1 KFGDHVFLSHNEIP
15 RNGRLER
22 DLIKLDDSSNAERL
36 AQLNDNQR
44 FWTQRWGDQMNYRYW
59 EERWQGE
66 MTDNRVRGRAVFYHG
81 ALAYKTGD
89 FPKAAE
95 KFKEGLRVWK
105 AVLNDFP
112 WYRDDDLN
120 KKDTGLIVKRYV
132 RVLKQLGAPVPDD
145 LPFKE
150 LLPMAEADNTVDP
163 FDAIEMIGV
172 PGGAPTPSPQP
183 APRPG
188 PLAAPSSA
196 R

>member
-1 KFGDHVFLSHNEIP
+1 
-15 RNGRLER
+15 
-22 DLIKLDDSSNAERL
+22 
-36 AQLNDNQR
+36 
-44 FWTQRWGDQMNYRYW
+44 MNYRYW
-59 EERWQGE
+59 KERCQAE
-66 MTDNRVRGRAVFYHG
+66 MEDDGVRARQLFYDG
-81 ALAYKTGD
+81 TVAYKTGD
-89 FPKAAE
+89 FPKAAA
-95 KFKEGLRVWK
+95 KFKEGLQVWK
-105 AVLNDFP
+105 KVLNRFP

-172 PGGAPTPSPQP
+172 PGGAPPSSPQP
-183 APRPG
+183 APGPG
-188 PLAAPSSA
+188 PLAAPTSG